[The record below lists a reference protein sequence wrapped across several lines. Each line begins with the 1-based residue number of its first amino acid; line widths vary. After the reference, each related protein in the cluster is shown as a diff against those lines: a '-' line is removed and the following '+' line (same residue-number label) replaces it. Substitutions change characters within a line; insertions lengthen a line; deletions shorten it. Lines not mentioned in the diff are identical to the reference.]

1 MSSSFLLKN
10 IFNPKKSDSALS
22 ISIKFLFYFLILTG
36 IILYIS
42 APIFAE
48 ESSTD
53 EIILSVS
60 SSPSSLPAFYLQE
73 YSENINLKTT
83 VHRSRNI
90 VVSRL
95 MKNEVDAALL
105 STNEAAKLYNR
116 GVDVR
121 IAGVHTWGI
130 FYLLSSRDD
139 VKGWNDLKGKTIYI
153 PDRGGPLDIIF
164 QELLKKNEINIAEN
178 IEVRRG
184 KMMEISQLMIND
196 MAETAVLREPFV
208 TQTLLKNDK
217 AKLILDLQK
226 EWEAEYN
233 FRIPQSALVFRND
246 FVEKNPQLVKSLQ
259 KEYISAI
266 SYLEENRDTAA
277 DLGNQFLEFDREVI
291 LNSFER
297 LNLKYENINQ
307 VKDECEKYFQSLMNY
322 SKETIGGRMPDE
334 EFYLEK

>member
-1 MSSSFLLKN
+1 MSSTSFSKD
-10 IFNPKKSDSALS
+10 IFTPQKSNSTSS
-22 ISIKFLFYFLILTG
+22 IFLKFLFSFIILTG
-36 IILYIS
+36 IIFYVATPIS
-42 APIFAE
+42 AE
-48 ESSTD
+48 ENSAD

-60 SSPSSLPAFYLQE
+60 SSPSSLPAFYVQE
-73 YSENINLKTT
+73 HSENINLKTT

-90 VVSRL
+90 VISRL

-116 GVDVR
+116 GVDVK
-121 IAGVHTWGI
+121 IAGIHTWGI
-130 FYLLSSRDD
+130 FYLLSSRDE
-139 VKGWNDLKGKTIYI
+139 VQGWNDLKGKTIYI

-164 QELLKKNEINIAEN
+164 QELLKKNKINIAEDL
-178 IEVRRG
+178 EVRRG

-208 TQTLLKNDK
+208 TQTLLKNNK
-217 AKLILDLQK
+217 TKLILDLQQ
-226 EWEAEYN
+226 EWETEYD
-233 FRIPQSALVFRND
+233 FRIPQSALVFRSK
-246 FVEKNPQLVKSLQ
+246 FVEENPQLVEDLEQ
-259 KEYISAI
+259 EYVNAVN
-266 SYLEENRDTAA
+266 YLEENQTTAA
-277 DLGNQFLEFDREVI
+277 DLGHQFLEFDREVI

-307 VKDECEKYFQSLMNY
+307 VREECEMYFQSLMNY